1 MYSTEKRKKAQIIEP
16 LCLNSVTSPLM
27 KNNNPTLEQIT
38 ERETQE
44 NEQNDPIENL
54 IENNKKRRQIHL

>member
-1 MYSTEKRKKAQIIEP
+1 MYSTKKRKKAQIIEP

-27 KNNNPTLEQIT
+27 KNNNPTLAQIT

>member
-1 MYSTEKRKKAQIIEP
+1 
-16 LCLNSVTSPLM
+16 M
-27 KNNNPTLEQIT
+27 KNNNPTLAQIT